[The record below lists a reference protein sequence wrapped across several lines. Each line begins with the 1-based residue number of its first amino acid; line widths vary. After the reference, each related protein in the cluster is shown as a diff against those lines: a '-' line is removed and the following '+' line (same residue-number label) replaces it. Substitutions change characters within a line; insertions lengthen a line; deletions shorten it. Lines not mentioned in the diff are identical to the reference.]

1 MANTECM
8 VVTPTNSTG
17 QAFGVWDT
25 SSGTE
30 EVKVT
35 YEEFAQARLA
45 TLARYAVVLTGD
57 RHSAQD
63 LVQET
68 MVRAQ
73 LNWRKVSKAEAPER
87 YVKRMMVNLY
97 VDWQR
102 GSWWKRVL
110 VRADAGYTQA
120 VPDSSDGTADRDMI
134 WQALGHLPRQ
144 QRAALVLRFYED
156 LPDSEIAEVL
166 GCTVGT
172 ARGYVSK
179 ALTALRARLTPG
191 LITGGSR

>member
-1 MANTECM
+1 MANTACM
-8 VVTPTNSTG
+8 VVTPTKTTG
-17 QAFGVWDT
+17 QAFGVCGT

-35 YEEFAQARLA
+35 YEEFARARLA
-45 TLARYAVVLTGD
+45 TLARYALMLTGD
-57 RHSAQD
+57 HHSAED

-73 LNWRKVSKAEAPER
+73 LNWRKVSKADAPER
-87 YVKRMMVNLY
+87 YVKRMMVNLFI
-97 VDWQR
+97 DWQR

-110 VRADAGYTQA
+110 VRADAGSGVR
-120 VPDSSDGTADRDMI
+120 VPDASEGTADRDEI
-134 WQALGHLPRQ
+134 WQALTRLPRQ
-144 QRAALVLRFYED
+144 QRAALVLRYYED
-156 LPDSEIAEVL
+156 LPDAEIAEAL

-191 LITGGSR
+191 LIAGGSR

>member
-1 MANTECM
+1 M
-8 VVTPTNSTG
+8 
-17 QAFGVWDT
+17 
-25 SSGTE
+25 
-30 EVKVT
+30 T
-35 YEEFAQARLA
+35 YEEFARARLA
-45 TLARYAVVLTGD
+45 PLARYAVMLTGD
-57 RHSAQD
+57 RHSAED

-73 LNWRKVSKAEAPER
+73 LKWRKVSRADAPEQ

-97 VDWQR
+97 LDWQR

-110 VRADAGYTQA
+110 VRADAGA
-120 VPDSSDGTADRDMI
+120 GLGVPDTAEGSADRDVI
-134 WQALGHLPRQ
+134 WQALSHLPRQ

-156 LPDSEIAEVL
+156 LSDAEIAEVL

-191 LITGGSR
+191 LIAGGSR

>member
-17 QAFGVWDT
+17 QAFGGCDT
-25 SSGTE
+25 SCGTE

-45 TLARYAVVLTGD
+45 TLARYAVMLTGD
-57 RHSAQD
+57 RHSAED

-68 MVRAQ
+68 MVRTQ
-73 LNWRKVSKAEAPER
+73 LKWRRVSKAEAPER

-97 VDWQR
+97 LDWQR

-110 VRADAGYTQA
+110 VRDDAGLGVG
-120 VPDSSDGTADRDMI
+120 VPDGAEGAADRDLI
-134 WQALGHLPRQ
+134 WKALSQLPRQ
-144 QRAALVLRFYED
+144 QRAALSSAF
-156 LPDSEIAEVL
+156 PCI
-166 GCTVGT
+166 
-172 ARGYVSK
+172 
-179 ALTALRARLTPG
+179 
-191 LITGGSR
+191 

>member
-1 MANTECM
+1 M
-8 VVTPTNSTG
+8 
-17 QAFGVWDT
+17 
-25 SSGTE
+25 
-30 EVKVT
+30 T
-35 YEEFAQARLA
+35 YEEFAEARLA
-45 TLARYAVVLTGD
+45 ALARYAVMLTGD
-57 RHSAQD
+57 GHSAQD

-73 LNWRKVSKAEAPER
+73 LNWRKVSRADAPER

-102 GSWWKRVL
+102 TPWWRRVL
-110 VRADAGYTQA
+110 LRSDAGVEQRIPGDFAEGAANRDA
-120 VPDSSDGTADRDMI
+120 V
-134 WQALGHLPRQ
+134 WQALAGLPRQ

-156 LPDSEIAEVL
+156 LPDAEIAEAL

-179 ALTALRARLTPG
+179 ALSTLRARLTPG
-191 LITGGSR
+191 LIPGGAR

>member
-1 MANTECM
+1 M
-8 VVTPTNSTG
+8 
-17 QAFGVWDT
+17 
-25 SSGTE
+25 
-30 EVKVT
+30 T
-35 YEEFAQARLA
+35 YEEFARARLA
-45 TLARYAVVLTGD
+45 TLARYAVMLTGD
-57 RHSAQD
+57 RHSAED

-73 LNWRKVSKAEAPER
+73 LKWRTVSQADAPEQ

-97 VDWQR
+97 LDWQR

-110 VRADAGYTQA
+110 VRADAGA
-120 VPDSSDGTADRDMI
+120 GVGVPDTAEGAADRDLI
-134 WQALGHLPRQ
+134 WQAMAHLPRQ
-144 QRAALVLRFYED
+144 QRAALVLRYYED
-156 LPDSEIAEVL
+156 LADAEIAEVL

-191 LITGGSR
+191 LIAGGSR

>member
-1 MANTECM
+1 M
-8 VVTPTNSTG
+8 
-17 QAFGVWDT
+17 
-25 SSGTE
+25 
-30 EVKVT
+30 T
-35 YEEFAQARLA
+35 YEEFARARLA
-45 TLARYAVVLTGD
+45 SLARYAVMLTGD
-57 RHSAQD
+57 RHSAED

-73 LNWRKVSKAEAPER
+73 LHWRKVSRAEAPER

-97 VDWQR
+97 IDWQR

-110 VRADAGYTQA
+110 VRADAGA
-120 VPDSSDGTADRDMI
+120 GVRVPDAAEGTADRDVI
-134 WQALGHLPRQ
+134 WKAMTHLPRQ
-144 QRAALVLRFYED
+144 QRAALVLRYYED
-156 LPDSEIAEVL
+156 LPDAEIAEVL

-191 LITGGSR
+191 LIAGGSR

>member
-1 MANTECM
+1 M
-8 VVTPTNSTG
+8 
-17 QAFGVWDT
+17 
-25 SSGTE
+25 
-30 EVKVT
+30 T
-35 YEEFAQARLA
+35 YEEFARARLTA
-45 TLARYAVVLTGD
+45 LARYALMLTGD
-57 RHSAQD
+57 RHSAED

-73 LNWRKVSKAEAPER
+73 LNWRKVSRADSPER
-87 YVKRMMVNLY
+87 YVKRMMVNLL

-110 VRADAGYTQA
+110 VRADAGA
-120 VPDSSDGTADRDMI
+120 GLRVPDASEGTAERDAV
-134 WQALGHLPRQ
+134 WQALARLPRQ
-144 QRAALVLRFYED
+144 QRAALVLRYYED
-156 LPDSEIAEVL
+156 LPDAEIAEVL

-191 LITGGSR
+191 LISGGSR